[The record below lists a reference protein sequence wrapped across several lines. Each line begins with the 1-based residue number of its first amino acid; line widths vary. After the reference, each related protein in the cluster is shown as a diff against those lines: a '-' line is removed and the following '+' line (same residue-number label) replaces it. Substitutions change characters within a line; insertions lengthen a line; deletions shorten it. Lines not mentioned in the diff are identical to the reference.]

1 MKFDSE
7 EYYPSISQKLL
18 LESINYAKTLT
29 DISDDETN
37 IMHAREALLFDHND
51 VWVKKG
57 KQSSLFDVTMG
68 SYDGSEIC
76 EITGL
81 FMLKKLAERFGKDNI
96 GLYRDDGLALLR
108 KSSGPKAERA
118 RKDLI
123 AIFKKYDL
131 RLTVESNLRG
141 TDFLDIYMDLPTRSY
156 RPYHKPNNT
165 PLYVNASSNHP
176 PMIIKRIP
184 ETIEKRISKI
194 SCNEDEFQKAK
205 PYYEKALSN
214 SGFKRPL
221 EFTPLANKNNKN
233 RKRNIIWFNPPYSE
247 NVKTNVGKVFFV
259 SGKEAFSSS
268 PQISQAFQ

>member
-1 MKFDSE
+1 MKFDVE
-7 EYYPSISQKLL
+7 EYYPSIPQNLL
-18 LESINYAKTLT
+18 LGSINYAKSLT
-29 DISDDETN
+29 DTSDEETN
-37 IMHAREALLFDHND
+37 IIMHAREALLFDHND

-131 RLTVESNLRG
+131 
-141 TDFLDIYMDLPTRSY
+141 
-156 RPYHKPNNT
+156 
-165 PLYVNASSNHP
+165 
-176 PMIIKRIP
+176 
-184 ETIEKRISKI
+184 
-194 SCNEDEFQKAK
+194 
-205 PYYEKALSN
+205 
-214 SGFKRPL
+214 
-221 EFTPLANKNNKN
+221 
-233 RKRNIIWFNPPYSE
+233 
-247 NVKTNVGKVFFV
+247 
-259 SGKEAFSSS
+259 
-268 PQISQAFQ
+268 